1 MKLVP
6 VVVLLLT
13 VGHAL
18 PQEQP
23 ERAQRPSIRVT
34 GEATV
39 TVKPDQVL
47 LDVGV
52 LTQAPTAQA
61 ATSQNAQ
68 RLDNVLSELRKIL
81 GAAADIKTVS
91 YSVTPNY
98 RYPKDGGNPTVSG
111 YSASNTVQ
119 IKTSDLAK
127 IGQVIDLA
135 TQSGANTI
143 QRLHFM
149 LKDEQNAQSQA
160 LREAAAKAKAK
171 ADALVSALG
180 LRFVRVLFVE
190 EGASPVRPFAERS
203 FAMARADVAQTPV
216 EPGTIDIRAVVTL
229 TVEISQ

>member
-1 MKLVP
+1 MKMIPL
-6 VVVLLLT
+6 VVLLT
-13 VGHAL
+13 AAGNVL

-23 ERAQRPSIRVT
+23 ERSHRPSIRVT

-39 TVKPDQVL
+39 TVKPDQAL
-47 LDVGV
+47 IDLGV
-52 LTQAPTAQA
+52 ITQAQNAQA

-68 RLDNVLSELRKIL
+68 RLDTVLSELRKIL
-81 GAAADIKTVS
+81 GPGADIKTVS
-91 YSVTPNY
+91 YSVTPTY
-98 RYPKDGGNPTVSG
+98 RYPKEGGNPTVSG

-119 IKTSDLAK
+119 IKITELAK

-149 LKDEQNAQSQA
+149 LKDEQNIQTQA
-160 LREAAAKAKAK
+160 LREAAAKAKTK

-203 FAMARADVAQTPV
+203 FAMARADAVQTPV

>member
-1 MKLVP
+1 MIP
-6 VVVLLLT
+6 VVVLLMAA
-13 VGHAL
+13 GNAL

-23 ERAQRPSIRVT
+23 EKSQRPAIRVT

-39 TVKPDQVL
+39 TVKPDQAL
-47 LDVGV
+47 IDLGV
-52 LTQAPTAQA
+52 ITQAQTAQA

-68 RLDNVLSELRKIL
+68 RLDTVLSELRKIL
-81 GAAADIKTVS
+81 GAGADIKTVN
-91 YSVTPNY
+91 YSVTPIY
-98 RYPKDGGNPTVSG
+98 RYPKEGGNPTVSG

-119 IKTSDLAK
+119 IKLTDLAK

-149 LKDEQNAQSQA
+149 LKDEQNIQTQA
-160 LREAAAKAKAK
+160 LREAAARAKTK

-180 LRFVRVLFVE
+180 VRFVRVLFVE
-190 EGASPVRPFAERS
+190 EGAGPVRPFPERS
-203 FAMARADVAQTPV
+203 FAMARADAVQTPV
-216 EPGTIDIRAVVTL
+216 EPGTLDIRAVVTL